1 MLKAYFLLFF
11 WFRDAAIF
19 LTALQYLIAPLPAR
33 AAELGL
39 VSSDL
44 SAHCAQFS
52 NRVLW
57 PAGWPP
63 PLHPPPPFPLQI
75 HSKLMEVC
83 EKDIDIGDSN
93 LVKALVTLLFDV
105 ELKWTS
111 AHRSITKVAQDILKH
126 CGRVRDVSSSL
137 LWS

>member
-1 MLKAYFLLFF
+1 M
-11 WFRDAAIF
+11 
-19 LTALQYLIAPLPAR
+19 
-33 AAELGL
+33 
-39 VSSDL
+39 SSDL

-63 PLHPPPPFPLQI
+63 PLHPPPFPLQI
-75 HSKLMEVC
+75 HSKLVEVC